1 MKKLI
6 LIFGTFALFT
16 ACKNNSTEKATTG
29 DAATATTAT
38 SETIATPTDR
48 LKSAIYETEM
58 EMPHGMGV
66 TSTKVQFDDYGK
78 KSRTEMKSTISFG
91 GNAKLSSVNSILT
104 DGYVYTWQSGT
115 KTGSKI
121 KIDESKFD
129 PKNTDFAQLSEE
141 MKAKLNYKDEGTE
154 TLNGKECRVGSFN
167 AEQMKG
173 KIWMW
178 KQIPVQMQMDM
189 MGNTLTSKLKNLE
202 ENPSFPAGTFDIP
215 ADITF
220 SELSTSQ
227 TAAAH

>member
-6 LIFGTFALFT
+6 LLFGAVALFT
-16 ACKNNSTEKATTG
+16 ACKNNSTEKTTAN
-29 DAATATTAT
+29 AATSSTTSA
-38 SETIATPTDR
+38 AAAAPADK

-78 KSRTEMKSTISFG
+78 KSRTEMKSSISFG
-91 GNAKLSSVNSILT
+91 GNAKTSSVNSVLV
-104 DGYVYTWQSGT
+104 DGYVYTWQSGA

-129 PKNTDFAQLSEE
+129 PKNADFAQLSEE
-141 MKAKLNYKDEGTE
+141 MKAKLNYKEEGTE

-178 KQIPVQMQMDM
+178 KQIPIQMQMEM

-215 ADITF
+215 TDITF
-220 SELSTSQ
+220 SELSIPQ
-227 TAAAH
+227 TATTH